1 MFALNN
7 NSFRKTNALN
17 LIPNSLHI
25 SQLPEFIE
33 DDSDLENNL
42 DLNTKDGQFSTKFDK
57 SG

>member
-42 DLNTKDGQFSTKFDK
+42 DLNAKDGQYITQFDK